1 MVTALIKSMRP
12 KQWTKNTAI
21 FAALIFDRQL
31 FNLNSDLRA
40 LAGFILFCFISS
52 AVYIFNDIIDV
63 ESDKKH
69 PTKRLRPI
77 ASGQL
82 PISIALPFGLI
93 FTISS
98 LIAGFWLSPVFGI
111 LETIYFLINL
121 AYSKWLKHIVILDV
135 IIIAF
140 GFVLRVASGVSL
152 VNVER
157 FSPWLYV
164 VTTLLALYLGFGKR
178 RSEISLLNA
187 DAVHHR
193 RVLDGYT
200 LPFLDQMITIVSST
214 TIIAYSLYTFSAPNL
229 PADHTMMLTIPFV
242 LYGVFR
248 YLYLIQVK
256 HAGGAPEELL
266 LTDRPL
272 QLTIIFFG
280 ILILVIFYSNS
291 LFLRLFG

>member
-1 MVTALIKSMRP
+1 MITALIKSMRP
-12 KQWTKNTAI
+12 KQWTKNAAV

-31 FNLNSDLRA
+31 LKLNSDLRA
-40 LAGFILFCFISS
+40 LAGFIIFCFISS
-52 AVYIFNDIIDV
+52 AVYIINDIIDF
-63 ESDKKH
+63 ESDNKH

-82 PISIALPFGLI
+82 PFSIAILFALI

-111 LETIYFLINL
+111 LVTIYCLMNL

-152 VNVER
+152 INVER

-187 DAVHHR
+187 DSIHHR

-229 PADHTMMLTIPFV
+229 PTDHSMMLTIPFV

-272 QLTIIFFG
+272 QMTILFFG
-280 ILILVIFYSNS
+280 ILILIIFYSNS
-291 LFLRLFG
+291 LIRLFG

>member
-1 MVTALIKSMRP
+1 MMTSLIMSMRP
-12 KQWTKNTAI
+12 KQWTKNAAV

-31 FNLNSDLRA
+31 FRLNSDLRA
-40 LAGFILFCFISS
+40 FAGFIIFCLISS
-52 AVYIFNDIIDV
+52 AVYIINDIIDF

-82 PISIALPFGLI
+82 PFSIAILFALI
-93 FTISS
+93 FTFLS

-121 AYSKWLKHIVILDV
+121 VYSKWLKHIVILDV

-152 VNVER
+152 INVER

-187 DAVHHR
+187 DAIHHR

-229 PADHTMMLTIPFV
+229 PTDHSMMLTIPFV

-272 QLTIIFFG
+272 QMTILFFG
-280 ILILVIFYSNS
+280 ILILIIFYSNS
-291 LFLRLFG
+291 LFRLFG

>member
-1 MVTALIKSMRP
+1 MMTSLIKSMRP
-12 KQWTKNTAI
+12 KQWTKNAAV

-31 FNLNSDLRA
+31 FRLNSDLRA
-40 LAGFILFCFISS
+40 FAGFIIFCLISS
-52 AVYIFNDIIDV
+52 AVYIINDIIDF

-82 PISIALPFGLI
+82 PFSIAILFALI
-93 FTISS
+93 FTILS

-121 AYSKWLKHIVILDV
+121 VYSKWLKHIVILDV

-152 VNVER
+152 INVER

-187 DAVHHR
+187 DAIHHR

-229 PADHTMMLTIPFV
+229 PTDHSMMLTIPFV

-272 QLTIIFFG
+272 QVTILFFG
-280 ILILVIFYSNS
+280 ILILIIFYSNS
-291 LFLRLFG
+291 LFRLFG

>member
-1 MVTALIKSMRP
+1 MMTSLIMSMRP
-12 KQWTKNTAI
+12 KQWTKNAAV

-31 FNLNSDLRA
+31 FRLNSDLRA
-40 LAGFILFCFISS
+40 FAGFIIFCFISS
-52 AVYIFNDIIDV
+52 AVYIINDIMDF

-82 PISIALPFGLI
+82 PFSIAILFALI
-93 FTISS
+93 FTIAS

-121 AYSKWLKHIVILDV
+121 VYSKWLKHIVILDV

-152 VNVER
+152 INVER

-187 DAVHHR
+187 DAIHHR

-229 PADHTMMLTIPFV
+229 PTDHSMMLTIPFV

-272 QLTIIFFG
+272 QMTILFFG
-280 ILILVIFYSNS
+280 ILILIIFYSNS
-291 LFLRLFG
+291 LFRLFG

>member
-1 MVTALIKSMRP
+1 MVIALIKSMRP
-12 KQWTKNTAI
+12 KQWTKNAAI
-21 FAALIFDRQL
+21 FAGLIFDRQL
-31 FNLNSDLRA
+31 FRLNSDLLA
-40 LAGFILFCFISS
+40 LAGFIIFCFISS
-52 AVYIFNDIIDV
+52 SVYIINDIMDI

-69 PTKRLRPI
+69 PIKRLRPI
-77 ASGQL
+77 PSGQL
-82 PISIALPFGLI
+82 PVSIALLFALI

-98 LIAGFWLSPVFGI
+98 LIASFWLSPVFGLLI
-111 LETIYFLINL
+111 AIYFLINL

-152 VNVER
+152 INVER

-187 DAVHHR
+187 DAAHHR

-280 ILILVIFYSNS
+280 ILILLIFYSNS

>member
-1 MVTALIKSMRP
+1 MLIALIKSMRP
-12 KQWTKNTAI
+12 KQWTKNAAV

-31 FNLNSDLRA
+31 LRLNSDLRT
-40 LAGFILFCFISS
+40 LVGFIIFCFISS
-52 AVYIFNDIIDV
+52 SVYLINDLIDI

-69 PTKRLRPI
+69 PTKRFRPI

-82 PISIALPFGLI
+82 SFSSAIVFALLFSS
-93 FTISS
+93 SS
-98 LIAGFWLSPVFGI
+98 LIAGFWLSPVFGM
-111 LETIYFLINL
+111 LETIYFVINL

-140 GFVLRVASGVSL
+140 GYVLRVASGVSL
-152 VNVER
+152 INVER

-178 RSEISLLNA
+178 RSEISLLNS
-187 DAVHHR
+187 DAIHHR
-193 RVLDGYT
+193 RVLDKYT
-200 LPFLDQMITIVSST
+200 IPFLDQIIAIVSST

-229 PADHTMMLTIPFV
+229 PADHSMMLTIPFV
-242 LYGVFR
+242 LYGIFR

-272 QLTIIFFG
+272 QITIFFFG
-280 ILILVIFYSNS
+280 ILILIIFYSNS
-291 LFLRLFG
+291 FIQISG

>member
-1 MVTALIKSMRP
+1 MLTSLFKSMRP
-12 KQWTKNTAI
+12 KQWTKNIAV

-31 FNLNSDLRA
+31 FHLNSDLRA
-40 LAGFILFCFISS
+40 LAGFFIFCFISS
-52 AVYIFNDIIDV
+52 AVYLLNDIMDF
-63 ESDKKH
+63 ESDKHH

-77 ASGQL
+77 ASGKL
-82 PISIALPFGLI
+82 PFSIAIFFALI
-93 FTISS
+93 FTVFSI
-98 LIAGFWLSPVFGI
+98 IGGFWLSTVFGI
-111 LETIYFLINL
+111 LVTIYFLSNL

-135 IIIAF
+135 MIIAS

-152 VNVER
+152 INVER

-178 RSEISLLNA
+178 RSEISELNA
-187 DAVHHR
+187 DAAHHR

-200 LPFLDQMITIVSST
+200 LPFLDQIITIVSST

-229 PADHTMMLTIPFV
+229 PADHSMMLTIPFA

-256 HAGGAPEELL
+256 HAGGAPEEIL

-272 QLTIIFFG
+272 QITLLLFG
-280 ILILVIFYSNS
+280 ILLLIIFYSNS
-291 LFLRLFG
+291 LTRIFG